1 MKSLL
6 NGKTKWRYN
15 PAWSLEDD
23 EHQAIWQDDRLT
35 MKSKGLFGYMSTK
48 PSCYDFACKRISN
61 EMRDAVKS
69 VVSAMKELETF
80 GYLNRTKLG
89 NGRVIHDLS
98 GNAYVGIEPKIE
110 PSPLERCNIIMH
122 VEDPLYPQPR

>member
-6 NGKTKWRYN
+6 KTTRWLYN
-15 PAWSLEDD
+15 PEWSLEDD

-35 MKSKGLFGYMSTK
+35 MKSKGLFGYMNTK

-61 EMRDAVKS
+61 EMRDAVDS
-69 VVSAMKELETF
+69 VKSAMKELETF

-110 PSPLERCNIIMH
+110 RSSIDRYDVLMV
-122 VEDPLYPQPR
+122 VEDSLYPQPK